1 MDILELKKKITEMNL
16 VDEFNTDEERIGQI
30 EDQSEKIIQN
40 KS

>member
-1 MDILELKKKITEMNL
+1 MNL

-40 KS
+40 KSWREGLMDNI

>member
-1 MDILELKKKITEMNL
+1 MNL

-30 EDQSEKIIQN
+30 EDLSEKIIQN